1 MTRLVR
7 WIVVASAACA
17 GLVLLSLTL
26 GSSDVGAMDVW
37 ALMTGG
43 STDRITRVIVLGSR
57 LPRALAGLLAGAA
70 LGVAGLQMQTIF
82 RNPLAG
88 PYVLGVSAGASLGVA
103 VVTLGGVAWGL
114 MMGPWTTAIAALIG
128 AAGVLLLVLLVAARV
143 DDSVTVLIV
152 GLMVAAFASAAVSIL
167 QYFAT
172 AEQLQTFVFW
182 TFGSLGGVTG
192 AKLGVLALLSGL
204 GIGIAAFLVKP
215 LNAWLLGERYAQT
228 MGVPVHGVRWAA
240 FASTSLLAGGV
251 TAFCGP
257 IAFVGLAVP
266 HVARALT
273 GSADH
278 RILLPACVLIGGALL
293 VACDLVARL
302 PGSPLQ
308 LPINAVTSL
317 IGAPFVIAI
326 IVRGRRMA
334 RFF

>member
-1 MTRLVR
+1 VLAALVGGDVSRSTR
-7 WIVVASAACA
+7 A
-17 GLVLLSLTL
+17 
-26 GSSDVGAMDVW
+26 
-37 ALMTGG
+37 
-43 STDRITRVIVLGSR
+43 IVLDFR
-57 LPRALAGLLAGAA
+57 LPRTLAGLIAGAA

-88 PYVLGVSAGASLGVA
+88 PYVLGLSSGASLGVA
-103 VVTLGGVAWGL
+103 VVTLAGASAGLALGAW
-114 MMGPWTTAIAALIG
+114 TAAVAALVG
-128 AAGVLLLVLLVAARV
+128 AALVLLLVLLVAARV
-143 DDSVTVLIV
+143 ADSVTVLIV
-152 GLMVAAFASAAVSIL
+152 GLMAASFASAAVSIL
-167 QYFAT
+167 QYFAST
-172 AEQLQTFVFW
+172 ERLQAFVFW
-182 TFGSLGGVTG
+182 TFGSLSAVGGG
-192 AKLGVLALLSGL
+192 RLAVLALLVGAGL
-204 GIGIAAFLVKP
+204 MLGALLVKP

-228 MGVPVHGVRWAA
+228 MGVPIKAVRWAT

-278 RILLPACVLIGGALL
+278 RLLLPMCALSGGALL

-302 PGSPLQ
+302 PGSDWTLPL
-308 LPINAVTSL
+308 NAITSL
-317 IGAPFVIAI
+317 VGAPFVIVL

>member
-1 MTRLVR
+1 MTRFVR
-7 WIVVASAACA
+7 WMAAAIVTCA
-17 GLVLLSLTL
+17 GLIVLSLTL
-26 GSSDVGAMDVW
+26 GSSDVGFADLWAMV
-37 ALMTGG
+37 TGG
-43 STDRITRVIVLGSR
+43 EVRPIARVIVLDHR
-57 LPRALAGLLAGAA
+57 LPRTLAGLLAGGA

-103 VVTLGGVAWGL
+103 AVTLGGAAWGVA
-114 MMGPWTTAIAALIG
+114 MGPWTLALAALAG

-172 AEQLQTFVFW
+172 SEQLQAFVFW
-182 TFGSLGGVTG
+182 TFGSLSIAGD
-192 AKLGVLALLSGL
+192 KLGVLALLVGL
-204 GIGIAAFLVKP
+204 GVAVGLVLVKP
-215 LNAWLLGERYAQT
+215 LNAWLLGERYAET
-228 MGVPVHGVRWAA
+228 MGVPVVGVRWAA

-266 HVARALT
+266 HIARALT

-278 RILLPACVLIGGALL
+278 RVLLPACLFIGGTLL
-293 VACDLVARL
+293 VACDLAARL

-317 IGAPFVIAI
+317 VGAPFVIVI
-326 IVRGRRMA
+326 LMRGRRMA